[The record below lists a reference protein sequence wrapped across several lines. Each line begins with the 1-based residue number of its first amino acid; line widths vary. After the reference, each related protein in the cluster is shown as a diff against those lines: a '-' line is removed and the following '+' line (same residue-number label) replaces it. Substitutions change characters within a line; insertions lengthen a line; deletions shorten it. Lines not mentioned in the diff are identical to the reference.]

1 MRFSSIV
8 PLLLLPAI
16 VPAQD
21 RLPSHPKTK
30 AYQEAVSVL
39 PQYNALL
46 SRFNVNG
53 WSADSKFALLR
64 DNKAFD
70 IARGEIVDYKAP
82 APPPRVAPRF
92 QRQRP
97 DRGRQ
102 YATQISP
109 DEKWIATYKNANV
122 YLSPSS
128 NRDEMVAVTT
138 EGSEAKRIKFGTAS
152 WVYGEELNQIEA
164 MWFSPDSKKLIF
176 YKIDDS
182 KVVDYYLTTAQNAVQ
197 NKLYTE
203 AYPKAG
209 APNPTAELYVYDL
222 ESKDTKRIDT
232 TMASSDPD
240 IAHYVYGLSF
250 QPESNILL
258 FHRTNRKQ
266 NLLEWMAADLT
277 TGKTRIVYQES
288 NPKGW
293 VENHVNVRWLSDNR
307 RFIMTS
313 EQSGYSN
320 LYVGSVDKGVARAIT
335 EHSFDITG
343 IVRLD
348 EAKQEIWYTSYGEAN
363 STKTQLHRI
372 NFDGG
377 GHVQLTDSTL
387 SHTVNIA
394 PDGSAFSDR
403 AEAIG
408 TPPIVTLRDRN
419 GKLIKEIGRTTE
431 AELSKDGLR
440 HAIRFEAVAA
450 DGKTPI
456 YGYYNLP
463 KNFDPA
469 KKYPVILG
477 QYGGPG
483 SGAGRERFIG
493 PDADCEYDLITA
505 SVDGRGTDGRGRDFR
520 QSVYGKLGVVEI
532 DDTAA
537 AMKALAKLPFV
548 DGSRIGIEGTSYG
561 GYFSVMAILRHPDV
575 FAAACASSSVTA
587 WYHYDTIYTERYMDT
602 PQNNPEGYKAGSAME
617 YAKNLKGALCLF
629 YGTADDNVHPSNT
642 HQLISAL
649 DRANKPYK
657 LYVGVDQGHAG
668 LRNDRKLEFFFD
680 AFKMW

>member
-1 MRFSSIV
+1 MRFSYIV
-8 PLLLLPAI
+8 PFLLLPVV

-21 RLPSHPKTK
+21 RLPSHPRAK
-30 AYQEAVSVL
+30 AYQEAQSAI
-39 PQYNALL
+39 PRINALL

-53 WSADSKFALLR
+53 WSADSKFAILR

-70 IARGEIVDYKAP
+70 LAKGEVVDYTAP
-82 APPPRVAPRF
+82 ANPPRTAPRF

-109 DEKWIATYKNANV
+109 DEKWIATYKDANV
-122 YLSPSS
+122 YLSSAEK
-128 NRDEMVAVTT
+128 RDEMVAVTT
-138 EGSEAKRIKFGTAS
+138 EGSDAKRIKFGTAS

-182 KVVDYYLTTAQNAVQ
+182 KVIDYYLTTSQNAVQ

-222 ESKDTKRIDT
+222 ASKETKRIDT
-232 TMASSDPD
+232 TLASSDAD

-250 QPESNILL
+250 QPGTNTLL

-266 NLLEWMAADLT
+266 NVMEWLAADLD

-288 NPKGW
+288 NPYGW
-293 VENHVNVRWLSDNR
+293 VENHVNVRWLGDNK

-313 EQSGYSN
+313 ERSGYAN
-320 LYVGSVDKGVARAIT
+320 LYVGTADQGLGRAIT
-335 EHSFDITG
+335 KHSFDVSG
-343 IVRLD
+343 IARLD
-348 EAKQEIWYTSYGEAN
+348 EAKQEIWYTTFGESN

-372 NFDGG
+372 KFDGG
-377 GHVQLTDSTL
+377 GHVLLTDATL

-394 PDGSAFSDR
+394 PDGSAFADR
-403 AEAIG
+403 AEALGI
-408 TPPIVTLRDRN
+408 PPIVTLRDRN
-419 GKLIKEIGRTTE
+419 GKLIKELGRTTE
-431 AELSKDGLR
+431 TETSADGYKS
-440 HAIRFEAVAA
+440 AIRFAAVAA

-456 YGYYNLP
+456 FGYYNLP
-463 KNFDPA
+463 KNFNPN
-469 KKYPVILG
+469 KKYPVILA

-493 PDADCEYDLITA
+493 PDAECEYDLITA
-505 SVDGRGTDGRGRDFR
+505 WVDGRGTDGRGRDFR
-520 QSVYGKLGVVEI
+520 QSVYGKLGVVEV

-537 AMKALAKLPFV
+537 AMKAFAKLPFV
-548 DGSRIGIEGTSYG
+548 DGTRIGIEGTSYG

-575 FAAACASSSVTA
+575 FSAACASSSVTA

-649 DRANKPYK
+649 DRANKPYR

-668 LRNDRKLEFFFD
+668 VRNDRKLEFFFD